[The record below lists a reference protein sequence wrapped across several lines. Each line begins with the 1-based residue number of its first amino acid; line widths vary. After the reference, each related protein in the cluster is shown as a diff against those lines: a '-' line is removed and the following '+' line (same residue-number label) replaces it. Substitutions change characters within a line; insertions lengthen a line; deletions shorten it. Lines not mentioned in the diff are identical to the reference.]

1 MLKADWWQGLFDAV
15 DRKDTPRFL
24 AYLAEDGEFRYGNAP
39 AAVGHEAIGAAV
51 DGFFS
56 MIGSSRHELLHT
68 WGDGE
73 TAACEGTVLYT
84 RLDGSQVRIPFANV
98 FYLRA
103 GRIARY
109 HIYIDSTPLFA
120 AS

>member
-1 MLKADWWQGLFDAV
+1 MLNPDWWQTLFDAV
-15 DRKDTPRFL
+15 DRKDTARFL
-24 AYLAEDGEFRYGNAP
+24 TYLAPDGEFRYGNLP
-39 AAVGHEAIGAAV
+39 AGMGHEAIAAAC

-56 MIGSSRHELLHT
+56 MIGGSRHELLHT
-68 WGDGE
+68 WSDGE

-98 FYLRA
+98 FYLRD
-103 GRIARY
+103 GQIARY

-120 AS
+120 PS